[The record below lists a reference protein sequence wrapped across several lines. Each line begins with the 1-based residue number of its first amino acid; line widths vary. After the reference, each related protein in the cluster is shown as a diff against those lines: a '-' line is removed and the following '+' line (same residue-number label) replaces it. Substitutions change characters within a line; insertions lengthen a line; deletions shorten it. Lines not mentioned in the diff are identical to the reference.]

1 MDASCPNWARLMNK
15 VLERRAVKQALE
27 LEGLA

>member
-1 MDASCPNWARLMNK
+1 MDTSWPNWAQLMNK
-15 VLERRAVKQALE
+15 VLERLAVKQALE